1 MIQLDGDAL
10 KELTTDFDEF
20 STLET
25 APLARLKIK
34 KMVREIESS
43 SSLAG
48 RSKHLEEYS
57 IIGVKSNILSQ
68 CDMTIIITLIIDNYL
83 SSIRLGIYM

>member
-1 MIQLDGDAL
+1 M
-10 KELTTDFDEF
+10 TTDFDEF
-20 STLET
+20 SALVT

-48 RSKHLEEYS
+48 RSKDGEEYS
-57 IIGVKSNILSQ
+57 IIGVESNMSSR
-68 CDMTIIITLIIDNYL
+68 CDMTRCDI
-83 SSIRLGIYM
+83 

>member
-1 MIQLDGDAL
+1 MYDPDCGLDGNAL

-20 STLET
+20 SALVT

-43 SSLAG
+43 SSLVG
-48 RSKHLEEYS
+48 RYKDVE
-57 IIGVKSNILSQ
+57 V
-68 CDMTIIITLIIDNYL
+68 
-83 SSIRLGIYM
+83 RV